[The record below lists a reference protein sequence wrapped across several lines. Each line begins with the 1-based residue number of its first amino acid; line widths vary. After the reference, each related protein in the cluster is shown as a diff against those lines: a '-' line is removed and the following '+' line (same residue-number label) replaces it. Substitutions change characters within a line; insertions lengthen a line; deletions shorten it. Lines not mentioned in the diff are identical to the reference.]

1 MQVSLQPRYML
12 SPNFQNGA
20 RCEKDVK
27 NNKHNRLHLGRKYA
41 RIFVLGH
48 YLFLDGHSFLR
59 AALSENCLLIR
70 TYNVRGQISEHI
82 FALNGGC
89 LFIPCS
95 RNMVSVR
102 GGFGVFSLLSYF
114 SFL

>member
-12 SPNFQNGA
+12 FPNFQNGA

-41 RIFVLGH
+41 RTFVLGH
-48 YLFLDGHSFLR
+48 YLFLDAHSFLR
-59 AALSENCLLIR
+59 AALSKNCLLTR

-82 FALNGGC
+82 FALNGGR
-89 LFIPCS
+89 LFLPCS
-95 RNMVSVR
+95 TNMVSVR
-102 GGFGVFSLLSYF
+102 VSFEVFSFLYYF